1 MTRAPLSSPSADGG
15 PSPPAARQALLSAF
29 AKLALTRRYGDINVE
44 AIVRAANVA
53 RSTFYYH
60 FAGKDELL
68 LDNLRPLLS
77 ALARMPFRAQAT
89 QELETWI
96 AHVWEQRALAVRLL
110 GGPAGAK
117 IEAAL
122 VAGLRE
128 AFAAEI
134 PELTQSLRR
143 PLLAEQIAGASL
155 TLLKAWVSHR
165 VSASPR
171 DLANTLW
178 RSARSIA
185 LSAQEQ

>member
-1 MTRAPLSSPSADGG
+1 M
-15 PSPPAARQALLSAF
+15 
-29 AKLALTRRYGDINVE
+29 
-44 AIVRAANVA
+44 
-53 RSTFYYH
+53 
-60 FAGKDELL
+60 
-68 LDNLRPLLS
+68 
-77 ALARMPFRAQAT
+77 
-89 QELETWI
+89 
-96 AHVWEQRALAVRLL
+96 
-110 GGPAGAK
+110 
-117 IEAAL
+117 
-122 VAGLRE
+122 AGLRE

>member
-143 PLLAEQIAGASL
+143 PLLAEQIAG
-155 TLLKAWVSHR
+155 VSHR